1 MKIPAQYREAVEK
14 SADTAGLPI
23 GIIAAQI
30 NQESGWNP
38 KAVSPVGARGIAQ
51 FMPETWE
58 EWGNG
63 KDPFDPFAG
72 LDAQGRYMKY
82 LAGEI
87 ADLTSNE
94 KEKIQ
99 FTLAAYN
106 AGAGNVQK
114 YGGISRPSRKP
125 ATMWKSSWATPRW
138 TIPQTAK
145 SPVAS
150 ISGSCKPMNGHTP
163 CPIHA

>member
-1 MKIPAQYREAVEK
+1 MLPSVIEGTPIGKGNDGTSTVKIPAQYREAVEK

-72 LDAQGRYMKY
+72 LDARGRYMKY

-87 ADLTSNE
+87 ADLSSNE

-99 FTLAAYN
+99 FTLAVYN

-114 YGGISRPSRKP
+114 YGGCPYVKVKLFSALEGHRVTRHG
-125 ATMWKSSWATPRW
+125 SWRT
-138 TIPQTAK
+138 
-145 SPVAS
+145 
-150 ISGSCKPMNGHTP
+150 GL
-163 CPIHA
+163 